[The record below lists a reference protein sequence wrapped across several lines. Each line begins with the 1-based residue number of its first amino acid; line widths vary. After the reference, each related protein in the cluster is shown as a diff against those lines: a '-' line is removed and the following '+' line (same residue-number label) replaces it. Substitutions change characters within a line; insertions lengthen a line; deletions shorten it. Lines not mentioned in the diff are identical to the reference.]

1 MATASLTLQ
10 VQSQG
15 VDSATNDLE
24 DLENQANQ
32 TEIAVGQLETIQLR
46 PSGIS
51 STSDQFRNLENQ
63 ANQTNTAVG
72 QLETGSQR
80 LSSSMRG
87 LSGATSNL
95 ISFLP
100 SLGTAFG
107 LAAAGLL
114 ALLTNAGSFRSELVR
129 LADLSNTSVP
139 EFQRISSAFKT
150 LNIDM
155 DKTADI
161 LKDVNDKVGDFVL
174 TGGGEFKTIFEKVI
188 KPLGKTREELTKL
201 GPEGILLLVAEGL
214 ETIGANG
221 QETTFILEALANDA
235 TLLVP
240 LLNDNGQ
247 ALKEISLA
255 IEEKGLLLTESE
267 VEALR
272 IANKQLS
279 EIEVTVTNIFTKTK
293 GVLAEFIFGTADFV
307 GTLEEANTSLASVNA
322 KIALL
327 QKQSEED
334 FFSNNAEEIDEL
346 TLKMFGL
353 QGAIIR
359 LTAVREQ
366 ERKEEERAARG
377 VARRAEEVEK
387 IRKTEQDKIEAKRE
401 AEEQKVLNE
410 LERFAAKQ
418 MREQEQKEKELALER
433 GFARRRLELIL
444 ALNETEREAIE
455 RIRTDRLESLEV
467 DLEKELISLSDFR
480 AAKIEI
486 DKNADAA
493 EAELDR
499 KSRETKEKE
508 LKASFSRISGLVQSS
523 NKKIIAINQVTA
535 VANAVIDAAS
545 AETKE
550 QVVRESLSAISGLI
564 QSSNKELFRI
574 GQAAA
579 LANAVVETAS
589 AVSKALSAAAPPLSF
604 FLAAA
609 AAAAGAAQFATI
621 ASASPPST
629 RQQGG
634 QFQAGQQLLV
644 GEQGPELVEFG
655 AGGRIASAQETKKIA
670 GDKPSAPEIII
681 INQTSEEI
689 AQPDVNI
696 DEEQRIIILIR
707 NTVSSDIENPN
718 SRVSKSLNRNTTTSR
733 QF

>member
-15 VDSATNDLE
+15 VDSATNELE

-32 TEIAVGQLETIQLR
+32 TEIAVGQLETIQLRPSGISSTTDQFRNLENQVNEANTAVGQLETIQLR

-63 ANQTNTAVG
+63 ANQTEIAVG
-72 QLETGSQR
+72 QLNTASQQ
-80 LSSSMRG
+80 LSSSMQG

-95 ISFLP
+95 INFLP
-100 SLGTAFG
+100 SLGTAFAI
-107 LAAAGLL
+107 AAAGLL

-139 EFQRISSAFKT
+139 EFQKISSAFKT

-155 DKTADI
+155 DKAADI

-214 ETIGANG
+214 EKIGANG

-240 LLNDNGQ
+240 LLENNGA
-247 ALKEISLA
+247 ALREISLA
-255 IEEKGLLLTESE
+255 IEEKGLLLTEVE

-272 IANKQLS
+272 AVNKQLS

-293 GVLAEFIFGTADFV
+293 GFLAAAFFPKKNVENVEELIETILALDAAAIRSEQLGGLLGKNKAARLRIEAKEARAR
-307 GTLEEANTSLASVNA
+307 LENIILTG
-322 KIALL
+322 I
-327 QKQSEED
+327 EED
-334 FFSNNAEEIDEL
+334 KA
-346 TLKMFGL
+346 
-353 QGAIIR
+353 AIE
-359 LTAVREQ
+359 REKKEK
-366 ERKEEERAARG
+366 ERTRIGTERRAAEL
-377 VARRAEEVEK
+377 AA
-387 IRKTEQDKIEAKRE
+387 IRKVEQDKIEGKRE
-401 AEEQKVLNE
+401 VEERKVAIE
-410 LERFAAKQ
+410 LERFVAKQ

-433 GFARRRLELIL
+433 EFAQRRFQLIL
-444 ALNETEREAIE
+444 ALNDTERDAIG
-455 RIRTDRLESLEV
+455 RIRANRLKDLEV
-467 DLEKELISLSDFR
+467 DLKKRLISSRDFTVAR
-480 AAKIEI
+480 LEINRNAAI
-486 DKNADAA
+486 A
-493 EAELDR
+493 EAELDEEAA
-499 KSRETKEKE
+499 KTKTQQTEKV
-508 LKASFSRISGLVQSS
+508 ISQITGLMQSG
-523 NKKIIAINQVTA
+523 N
-535 VANAVIDAAS
+535 
-545 AETKE
+545 
-550 QVVRESLSAISGLI
+550 R
-564 QSSNKELFRI
+564 ELFRI

-589 AVSKALSAAAPPLSF
+589 AVSKALAAAAPPLSF
-604 FLAAA
+604 LLATA
-609 AAAAGAAQFATI
+609 AAAAGAAQIATI
-621 ASASPPST
+621 ASASPPAE

-655 AGGRIASAQETKKIA
+655 VGGRIASAQETKKIT
-670 GDKPSAPEIII
+670 GTRPSTPEIVI

-689 AQPDVNI
+689 TQPDVNV

-707 NTVSSDIENPN
+707 NTVSSDLENPN

>member
-24 DLENQANQ
+24 DLENQAGQ
-32 TEIAVGQLETIQLR
+32 TEIAVNQL
-46 PSGIS
+46 G
-51 STSDQFRNLENQ
+51 
-63 ANQTNTAVG
+63 
-72 QLETGSQR
+72 TGSQQ
-80 LSSSMRG
+80 LSSSMQG

-95 ISFLP
+95 INFLP
-100 SLGTAFG
+100 SLGTAFA
-107 LAAAGLL
+107 LAGAGLL

-139 EFQRISSAFKT
+139 EFQKISSAFKT

-214 ETIGANG
+214 EKIGANG

-240 LLNDNGQ
+240 LLKNNGE
-247 ALKEISLA
+247 ALRGISLA
-255 IEEKGLLLTESE
+255 IEGKGLLLTESE

-272 IANKQLS
+272 VANKQLS
-279 EIEVTVTNIFTKTK
+279 EIEVTVTNIFTKIK
-293 GVLAEFIFGTADFV
+293 GSLAEFIFGQRFV
-307 GTLEEANTSLASVNA
+307 EDIEEARAEIVELEAELVKLRS
-322 KIALL
+322 
-327 QKQSEED
+327 ED
-334 FFSNNAEEIDEL
+334 FFIDDKAILAATLRIGEL
-346 TLKMFGL
+346 NI
-353 QGAIIR
+353 AIANTVATR
-359 LTAVREQ
+359 RVANE
-366 ERKEEERAARG
+366 KEEEIIKQAEERARIGTERRAAE
-377 VARRAEEVEK
+377 VAA
-387 IRKTEQDKIEAKRE
+387 IRKAEQDKIEAKRE
-401 AEEQKVLNE
+401 AEEQDLTNE
-410 LERFAAKQ
+410 LARIANKETRV
-418 MREQEQKEKELALER
+418 REQKERELDLER
-433 GFARRRLELIL
+433 EFAQRRLELIL
-444 ALNETEREAIE
+444 ALNNTEREEIE
-455 RIRTDRLESLEV
+455 RTRKNRLENLKA
-467 DLEKELISLSDFR
+467 DFEKELIFASDFK

-486 DKNADAA
+486 DKNADVA

-499 KSRETKEKE
+499 KSREKKEKE
-508 LKASFSRISGLVQSS
+508 LKASFSDISGLVKSS
-523 NKKIIAINQVTA
+523 NKKILAINQVTA

-550 QVVRESLSAISGLI
+550 QVLKESLGAVSGLM

-589 AVSKALSAAAPPLSF
+589 AVSKALSAAPPPLSF
-604 FLAAA
+604 LLAAA
-609 AAAAGAAQFATI
+609 AAATGAVQIATI
-621 ASASPPST
+621 ASASPPT
-629 RQQGG
+629 ARQQGG

-655 AGGRIASAQETKKIA
+655 AGGRIASAQETKQISEI
-670 GDKPSAPEIII
+670 KPFTPEIII

-689 AQPDVNI
+689 TQPDVNV

-707 NTVSSDIENPN
+707 NTVSSDLENPN

>member
-24 DLENQANQ
+24 DLENQAGQ
-32 TEIAVGQLETIQLR
+32 TEIAVNQLGAGSRQL
-46 PSGIS
+46 G
-51 STSDQFRNLENQ
+51 
-63 ANQTNTAVG
+63 
-72 QLETGSQR
+72 
-80 LSSSMRG
+80 SSMQG

-95 ISFLP
+95 INFLP

-107 LAAAGLL
+107 LAGAGLL
-114 ALLTNAGSFRSELVR
+114 ALLTNAGLFRSELVR

-139 EFQRISSAFKT
+139 EFQKISSAFKT

-174 TGGGEFKTIFEKVI
+174 TGGGEFAVIFEKVI
-188 KPLGKTREELTKL
+188 KPLGKTREELIKI
-201 GPEGILLLVAEGL
+201 GPGGILLLVAEGL
-214 ETIGANG
+214 EKIGANG
-221 QETTFILEALANDA
+221 QETTFVLEALANDA

-240 LLNDNGQ
+240 LLENNGK

-255 IEEKGLLLTESE
+255 IEGKGLLLTEIE

-272 IANKQLS
+272 KANKQLS
-279 EIEVTVTNIFTKTK
+279 EMEVTVGNIFTKTK
-293 GVLAEFIFGTADFV
+293 GFLAAAFFSETTD
-307 GTLEEANTSLASVNA
+307 TLERLVRRFEGLDSAIEAS
-322 KIALL
+322 
-327 QKQSEED
+327 
-334 FFSNNAEEIDEL
+334 
-346 TLKMFGL
+346 
-353 QGAIIR
+353 
-359 LTAVREQ
+359 
-366 ERKEEERAARG
+366 ERKAGLLARNKTERLKVERAEVEAQIETLVRANIEESKIEREREKQAVERARIG
-377 VARRAEEVEK
+377 MERRAAELAA
-387 IRKTEQDKIEAKRE
+387 IRKIEQDKIEAKRE
-401 AEEQKVLNE
+401 VEEKQLTLE
-410 LERFAAKQ
+410 LARVANKETRARK
-418 MREQEQKEKELALER
+418 QKEKELALEK
-433 GFARRRLELIL
+433 GFAQRRLELIL
-444 ALNETEREAIE
+444 ALNETEREAIK
-455 RIRTDRLESLEV
+455 RIRTDRLKDLEM
-467 DLEKELISLSDFR
+467 DLEKELISVSNFD

-493 EAELDR
+493 KAELDR
-499 KSRETKEKE
+499 KSQETKEKE
-508 LKASFSRISGLVQSS
+508 IKASFSRISGLVQSS
-523 NKKIIAINQVTA
+523 NKKIIEINQVTA

-564 QSSNKELFRI
+564 QSNSKELFRI

-589 AVSKALSAAAPPLSF
+589 AVSKALSSAAPPLSF
-604 FLAAA
+604 LLAAA
-609 AAAAGAAQFATI
+609 AAAAGAAQVATI
-621 ASASPPST
+621 ASASPPAT

-655 AGGRIASAQETKKIA
+655 AGGRIASTQETKKIA
-670 GDKPSAPEIII
+670 ETKPSVPEIII

-707 NTVSSDIENPN
+707 NTVSSDLENPN

>member
-24 DLENQANQ
+24 DLENQAGQ
-32 TEIAVGQLETIQLR
+32 TEIAVNQLGAGSRQL
-46 PSGIS
+46 G
-51 STSDQFRNLENQ
+51 
-63 ANQTNTAVG
+63 
-72 QLETGSQR
+72 
-80 LSSSMRG
+80 SSMQG

-95 ISFLP
+95 INFLP
-100 SLGTAFG
+100 SLGTAFA
-107 LAAAGLL
+107 LAGAGLL

-214 ETIGANG
+214 EKIGANG

-240 LLNDNGQ
+240 LLNDNGA
-247 ALKEISLA
+247 ALREISLA

-267 VEALR
+267 IEALR
-272 IANKQLS
+272 VANKQLS
-279 EIEVTVTNIFTKTK
+279 EIEVTITNIFTKTK
-293 GVLAEFIFGTADFV
+293 GVLAEFIFGTTDFV
-307 GTLEEANTSLASVNA
+307 GTLEEANTSLASVNVEIA
-322 KIALL
+322 KL

-334 FFSNNAEEIDEL
+334 FFANNVEEIDEL

-353 QGAIIR
+353 QGAITR
-359 LTAVREQ
+359 LTAAREQ
-366 ERKEEERAARG
+366 ERREEERAARG
-377 VARRAEEVEK
+377 VARRAAEVAA
-387 IRKTEQDKIEAKRE
+387 IRKAEQDKIEAKRE
-401 AEEQKVLNE
+401 AEERKVAIE
-410 LERFAAKQ
+410 LDRFAAKQ
-418 MREQEQKEKELALER
+418 MREQEQKEKEFALEKE
-433 GFARRRLELIL
+433 FAQRRFQLIL
-444 ALNETEREAIE
+444 ALNDTERDTIG
-455 RIRTDRLESLEV
+455 RIRANRLKDLEADLKKRLISSRDFTVARLE
-467 DLEKELISLSDFR
+467 IN
-480 AAKIEI
+480 
-486 DKNADAA
+486 KNAAIA
-493 EAELDR
+493 EAELD
-499 KSRETKEKE
+499 KE
-508 LKASFSRISGLVQSS
+508 AA
-523 NKKIIAINQVTA
+523 KIKTQQTEK
-535 VANAVIDAAS
+535 VIGQI
-545 AETKE
+545 T
-550 QVVRESLSAISGLI
+550 GLI
-564 QSSNKELFRI
+564 QSGNKELFRI

-579 LANAVVETAS
+579 LANSVVETAS

-604 FLAAA
+604 LLAAA
-609 AAAAGAAQFATI
+609 AAAAGAAQVATI
-621 ASASPPST
+621 ASASPPAA

-670 GDKPSAPEIII
+670 ETKPSIPEIII

-689 AQPDVNI
+689 AQPDVNV

-707 NTVSSDIENPN
+707 NTVSSDLENPN